1 MKSAGGT
8 ELYEI
13 LIELKYC
20 ERCGGLWL
28 RPQGSTTVYC
38 AGCKALLDARQ
49 NLIMTS
55 PFRSQRRKSRGR
67 RTGKRGDALRAS
79 SRCDCLECVATI
91 EVRA

>member
-38 AGCKALLDARQ
+38 AGCKAVLDSRQ
-49 NLIMTS
+49 TPMVTS
-55 PFRSQRRKSRGR
+55 PLRSQRRKRQGR
-67 RTGKRGDALRAS
+67 RHGEARHEFRAS
-79 SRCDCLECVATI
+79 GRRDCPEGVARV